1 MPVNITLTPE
11 QLATLTSGVNT
22 IEIGET
28 HAKEIVE
35 YLMSERGETEQRE
48 AQRLILQNQRDTW
61 NASQDRYNQRD
72 HKWVDEQ
79 LAKFVTLRKLVIK
92 ETADLAM
99 KTLMEN
105 QKENIA
111 SVAAE
116 CTVEFKKQLPEILLR
131 SYAAQFQHVM
141 QGALNNHSQPFINI
155 QDIAEIKNRLGM
167 L

>member
-1 MPVNITLTPE
+1 
-11 QLATLTSGVNT
+11 
-22 IEIGET
+22 
-28 HAKEIVE
+28 
-35 YLMSERGETEQRE
+35 MSERGELEQRE
-48 AQRLILQNQRDTW
+48 AQRLIFQNQRDTW

-72 HKWVDEQ
+72 HNWVNEQ
-79 LAKFVTLRKLVIK
+79 LAKFVTLRKVVIL
-92 ETADLAM
+92 ETADLAR

-116 CTVEFKKQLPEILLR
+116 CTVEFKKQLPEILIR

-141 QGALNNHSQPFINI
+141 QSALDSRNQPFINI
-155 QDIAEIKNRLGM
+155 QDIAEIKTRLGM